1 MRSFQ
6 YSIRCREDSRGLL
19 YGNSQ
24 SGRSHG
30 CVNGSDLASRESN
43 NLRETRHFCINE
55 TAVKRIQN
63 HPASPQPHRFSGR
76 KFVSAKREK
85 REGRGKD
92 WPSKRLVKNLAS
104 RHESTGNALIFRY
117 NLFVIT

>member
-6 YSIRCREDSRGLL
+6 WSVQGGLL

-63 HPASPQPHRFSGR
+63 HPNHTVSPDENSLAR
-76 KFVSAKREK
+76 REK
-85 REGRGKD
+85 KGEGGGRIGRANVSLKI
-92 WPSKRLVKNLAS
+92 SRLDTS
-104 RHESTGNALIFRY
+104 RPETRLYFDIIYS
-117 NLFVIT
+117 

>member
-6 YSIRCREDSRGLL
+6 WSVQGGLL

-55 TAVKRIQN
+55 TNAVKRIQN
-63 HPASPQPHRFSGR
+63 HPASLQPHRFSGR

-85 REGRGKD
+85 RGGRGKD